1 MEDYL
6 ISLYFIIY
14 RFICMIVYDNYIV
27 SVYSYYFVVFIWL
40 FLMNFLDY
48 FYKFLKYVI
57 IVGRYRL
64 CRILLNFID

>member
-6 ISLYFIIY
+6 ISLYFIIC

>member
-27 SVYSYYFVVFIWL
+27 SVYSCYFVVFIWL

-64 CRILLNFID
+64 CSILLNFID